1 MGKLGALVGFAGA
14 RRDLVLREGLNGLAQ
29 HVDRFAEIEIQIV
42 SGIRTC
48 RHDDDLL
55 DARPRCFARRRK
67 LAVRPVIAL
76 APTLSRALPDIAGF
90 SPVLPI
96 RPPAL

>member
-55 DARPRCFARRRK
+55 DARSSRYRNRRVTCRRTATVPQQLPVFASFGRYDRTRSRPLYPR
-67 LAVRPVIAL
+67 
-76 APTLSRALPDIAGF
+76 
-90 SPVLPI
+90 
-96 RPPAL
+96 